1 MNKESPALQRDMF
14 TGQLADTRS
23 SYRKRLDR
31 ERNQP
36 QQMQMFRAREVVD
49 IGASVRP
56 WLKDLPSYPLVLESE
71 DVRTE
76 EEVERDLMREAEAL
90 TVPLFVE
97 ETPAEITPEP
107 GIPPPLTLRGY
118 RVRARMRCVPVR
130 QRAALEKAA

>member
-1 MNKESPALQRDMF
+1 MSPEVPLQQDMF

-31 ERNQP
+31 EHNQP

-76 EEVERDLMREAEAL
+76 EEIERDLMREAEAL
-90 TVPLFVE
+90 TTPLFAE
-97 ETPAEITPEP
+97 EDAAVPAPKTQ
-107 GIPPPLTLRGY
+107 PPISLRGY
-118 RVRARMRCVPVR
+118 RARARVSSVQVR
-130 QRAALEKAA
+130 RRAALEKAA